1 MKTMSEWKNILKED
15 GKEKAFRKE
24 NSESD
29 IRDLFNESLDEQGE
43 IKIGNLTYSPSWVL
57 EQVDSTAY
65 RIGVSE
71 YEDMLLEDFE
81 YEEDE

>member
-1 MKTMSEWKNILKED
+1 MSWKDILKED

-24 NSESD
+24 YSESD
-29 IRDLFNESLDEQGE
+29 IRDLFNDALDEQGE
-43 IKIGNLTYSPSWVL
+43 IKIGNLSYSPSWVL

-65 RIGVSE
+65 RIGLSE

-81 YEEDE
+81 YEEDEDDE

>member
-1 MKTMSEWKNILKED
+1 MSWKKILKED

-24 NSESD
+24 YSESD

-81 YEEDE
+81 YEEDEDNE

>member
-1 MKTMSEWKNILKED
+1 MSWKDILKED

-24 NSESD
+24 YSESD
-29 IRDLFNESLDEQGE
+29 IRDMFNESLDEQGE
-43 IKIGNLTYSPSWVL
+43 IKIGDLSYSPSWVL

-65 RIGVSE
+65 RIGLSE

-81 YEEDE
+81 YEEDEDDE

>member
-1 MKTMSEWKNILKED
+1 MSEWKNILKED

-24 NSESD
+24 YSESD

>member
-1 MKTMSEWKNILKED
+1 MSWKNILKED

-24 NSESD
+24 YSESD

-81 YEEDE
+81 YEEDEDNE